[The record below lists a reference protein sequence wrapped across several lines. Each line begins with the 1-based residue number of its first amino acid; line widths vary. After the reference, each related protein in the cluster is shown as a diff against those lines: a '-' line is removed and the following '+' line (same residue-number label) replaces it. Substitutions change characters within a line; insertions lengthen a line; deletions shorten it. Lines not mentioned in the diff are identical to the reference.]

1 MGNKIDIICI
11 ESHWSYGSIG
21 SIDRRFDLTTSMT
34 RRNPNAK
41 DRHYHENHDT
51 THHEN
56 SLLHPSIL
64 PPQHDDDQGTNLQQ
78 CDPTV
83 LQTVADHRFVIRTL
97 KEDQCIGQSMGQILS
112 PALKTLVLV
121 RADVPHL
128 PHMRS
133 QPAIS
138 FFSQFVSALR
148 GRAQRYEGMID
159 IRGRFWKPAFL
170 WKGLI
175 FVLFLDLLLS
185 GLVTLLSR
193 YFKGVSSLS
202 ERQPASVA

>member
-11 ESHWSYGSIG
+11 ESHWSYGGIG

-51 THHEN
+51 TNHEN
-56 SLLHPSIL
+56 SLLHPAFYHPSTTTKGRIYSNAI
-64 PPQHDDDQGTNLQQ
+64 PRM
-78 CDPTV
+78 

-128 PHMRS
+128 PHMGS

-138 FFSQFVSALR
+138 FFSRFVSALR
-148 GRAQRYEGMID
+148 ARSQRYEGMID
-159 IRGRFWKPAFL
+159 IRGRFWKLAFL